1 VEVEKDIPLKR
12 IEVGTTIVLNNIFYD
27 FDKST
32 LRNESMSE
40 LDRLSSLLKE
50 NASMRIELSSHTD
63 SKGTDEYNVKLSQM
77 RAQSVVDYLKSK
89 GINADR
95 LVAKGYGESKP
106 VATNETDEGR
116 QLNRRTEFSI
126 LSK

>member
-1 VEVEKDIPLKR
+1 
-12 IEVGTTIVLNNIFYD
+12 
-27 FDKST
+27 
-32 LRNESMSE
+32 MSE

>member
-1 VEVEKDIPLKR
+1 
-12 IEVGTTIVLNNIFYD
+12 IVLNNIFYD
-27 FDKST
+27 FDKAS
-32 LRNESMSE
+32 LRKESISE
-40 LDRLSSLLKE
+40 LDRLTELLKD
-50 NASMRIELSSHTD
+50 NPSMRIELSSHTD

-77 RAQSVVDYLKSK
+77 RAQAVVDYLKYR
-89 GINADR
+89 GVNAER

-106 VATNETDEGR
+106 VATNDTDEGR